1 MKSIARTHVA
11 NIKMQTS
18 ALAAQGEA
26 SYPVVAKLIQEAQKA
41 AVIAKSLVV
50 QRRHFLLAR
59 RIREG

>member
-1 MKSIARTHVA
+1 
-11 NIKMQTS
+11 MQTS

-41 AVIAKSLVV
+41 AAIAKSLVV

-59 RIREG
+59 RI